1 MITLVVRFNE
11 DSGAIEDQ
19 HEPVRSVTR
28 SYRKKSPSELRR
40 DAKRASRTRR
50 RQDAKQDKKNRRVKR
65 TLSRKNSFFF

>member
-28 SYRKKSPSELRR
+28 SYRKKSPSESGVTPSVQAGQE
-40 DAKRASRTRR
+40 DAKMPSKTRR
-50 RQDAKQDKKNRRVKR
+50 TGR
-65 TLSRKNSFFF
+65 